1 MSGFVTARW
10 IILCLR
16 MALGQSSTVLISV
29 FALYWCPGHSELP
42 VSADFPSLHPWMGD
56 REEVE
61 EQETAFEGS
70 FGKSPA
76 VGCCLVQVA
85 VSASVLG
92 SLPLPMTQHGRCGV
106 SSSFCSFRGLQGHS
120 FLADSWAHSQEARQQ
135 REAGIAD
142 SPSFLSALWEN

>member
-16 MALGQSSTVLISV
+16 TALVQSSTVLISV
-29 FALYWCPGHSELP
+29 LVLHRGPGRSELP

-106 SSSFCSFRGLQGHS
+106 SSSFCSFHGLQGHS
-120 FLADSWAHSQEARQQ
+120 FLADSWAHSQEVRQQ